1 MNDEQTNENALDYDE
16 DAPTTQSGLQPLVP
30 TFRSP
35 TPERGSAA
43 PVDAHLIVL
52 VGSDVGRSY
61 AIQGETLIGRASEAI
76 VRSTSTDLSRRHALI
91 RPTASGGYEIE
102 DLESRNGTLVNGIPV
117 QRKTL
122 SFGDRIRIGCDL
134 LLLFSEYDPMED
146 RLLQAQRLEA
156 IGQLTSGVA
165 HDFNNVLAAAVANV
179 GFLRGL
185 TGQSISLEDADIQ
198 ECLGDIDS
206 ALARATDLV
215 RQLLGLT
222 RPEKQPDDIV
232 DVAVLVQ
239 DLGRLLQRTFSK
251 SIALTVDVEAPL
263 AMVGDGSQL
272 HQLLMNLCLNARDAM
287 PRGGALTLSAREVDV
302 DPRMAARLPGIPLG
316 RFVELSVTDTG
327 GGIPPEVRERI
338 FDPFFSTKPSG
349 SGLGLSTVYRIVK
362 AHGGHIEVH
371 SVARQGACFIVYLPA
386 SDGPVSASRVAQS
399 SRAPQT
405 KPLRAALILLV
416 DDEPAYRKA
425 ATRLLESM
433 GYPVKAVAD
442 GVEALEVFRQA
453 PKLFK
458 VVLLD
463 LEMPRMDGFD
473 TFHALRQ
480 VDPDVKVLICS
491 GRAPET
497 RERALLAAGA
507 RGFLNKPFDVAE
519 LGRAL
524 SKALSPSS

>member
-1 MNDEQTNENALDYDE
+1 MNDEELDALDYDE

-61 AIQGETLIGRASEAI
+61 AIQGETLIGRASDAI

-179 GFLRGL
+179 GFIRGL
-185 TGQSISLEDADIQ
+185 AGQGISLDESEIQ
-198 ECLGDIDS
+198 ECLGDVDS

-222 RPEKQPDDIV
+222 RPEKQRDDIV
-232 DVAVLVQ
+232 DVATLVQ
-239 DLGRLLQRTFSK
+239 DLGRLLQRTFAK
-251 SIALTVDVEAPL
+251 SIALTVDVQAPL

-316 RFVELSVTDTG
+316 RYVELSVADTG
-327 GGIPPEVRERI
+327 GGIPAAVRERI

-362 AHGGHIEVH
+362 AHGGRIEVH
-371 SVARQGACFIVYLPA
+371 SAAAQQGACFVVYLPA
-386 SDGPVSASRVAQS
+386 SDGPVSAGRVAQS
-399 SRAPQT
+399 PPAVQT
-405 KPLRAALILLV
+405 RPLRAGLILLV
-416 DDEPAYRKA
+416 DDEPAFRKA

-442 GVEALEVFRQA
+442 GVEALEVFRRT
-453 PKLFK
+453 PELFK

-463 LEMPRMDGFD
+463 LEMPIMDGFD

-480 VDPDVKVLICS
+480 VDPAVKVLICS
-491 GRAPET
+491 GRQPEA

-524 SKALSPSS
+524 SLALTPSA